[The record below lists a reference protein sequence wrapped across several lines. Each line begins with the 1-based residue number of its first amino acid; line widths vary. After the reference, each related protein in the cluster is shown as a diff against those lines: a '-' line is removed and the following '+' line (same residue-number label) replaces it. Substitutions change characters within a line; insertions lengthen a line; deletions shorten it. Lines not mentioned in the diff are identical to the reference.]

1 MPRTLLPLFA
11 CPFFLPECPTH
22 LFPDQFGYYTHEGQR
37 MWNIEPGTYTV
48 KVGASSADI
57 RLEQQVELK
66 GKLVSKPLRNKYFSE
81 TVVFQ

>member
-1 MPRTLLPLFA
+1 
-11 CPFFLPECPTH
+11 
-22 LFPDQFGYYTHEGQR
+22 